1 MPGRILLD
9 TTVIIALLSEDQ
21 AVIGQLRTADEVF
34 VPSIAIGELFYGAY
48 KSRQLQENIEIIRRF
63 VHENTILPADWE
75 TAELYGRIKSRLGQ
89 RGRPIPENDIWI
101 AAIALQ
107 YDLELAARD
116 AHFAEVE
123 GLASR
128 SW

>member
-1 MPGRILLD
+1 MRGRILLD

-21 AVIGQLRTADEVF
+21 AVISQLRTADEVF

-63 VHENTILPADWE
+63 AHENTILPADSE
-75 TAELYGRIKSRLGQ
+75 TAESYGRIKNRLGQ

-123 GLASR
+123 GLALQ